1 MDVLLIFFF
10 VHSSESV
17 LDMKHVDF
25 DDNNVPMVV
34 PYLEQF
40 PFSFYLVLKDI
51 ANLPKSL
58 SDSIKQWFEL
68 VSKH

>member
-1 MDVLLIFFF
+1 MAV
-10 VHSSESV
+10 
-17 LDMKHVDF
+17 F
-25 DDNNVPMVV
+25 DDTNGPMVV